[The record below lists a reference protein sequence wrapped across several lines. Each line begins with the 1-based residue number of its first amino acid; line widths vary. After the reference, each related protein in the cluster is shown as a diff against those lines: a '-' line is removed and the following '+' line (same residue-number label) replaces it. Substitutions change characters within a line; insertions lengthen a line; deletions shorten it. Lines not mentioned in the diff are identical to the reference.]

1 MNLPSNTNIILGPP
15 GTGKTTTLLNLTEN
29 FLEQGVPP
37 YKIGYLTFTKK
48 AANEAI
54 ERALTKFDFDKDE
67 LPYFRTIHS
76 LCYHWLGL
84 KNSDVMSGA
93 HYKEFSKLMG
103 EPLNGKMRTEDGIV
117 LGLSKGDQ
125 MLFHENIARN
135 KQFSIDKQWQ
145 QSGMLVSW
153 NHMKWFCEGLQK
165 FKDQRFLKDYT
176 DMLQLFLEEKTSPQ
190 LEILIIDEAQDLS
203 SLQWKCIEKLAQHTK
218 ELYIAGDDDQAIYQ
232 WAGADVETFIGLK
245 GKETVL
251 KQSYRIPRKVHEVAS
266 GILSRIPKRNR
277 KEKEWNPREVE
288 GSVQFHMSH
297 EHIDFAEEQWLVL
310 ARNSYLLNNVEA
322 MLKQHGFLYERNNK
336 LSVKEK
342 LLEAISNWELLRK
355 GSTVSIEKVRDIYTF
370 MSVGKGVKRGH
381 KSLSTLNNKEL
392 VSLNELKRNCG
403 LLIDNIWHESF
414 DRIGSTQREYL
425 IACLRRGEKI
435 RRPRIKLS
443 TIHAAKGGEAD
454 NVLLFTDISSKT
466 WTELYERPDSENRAF
481 YVAVTRT
488 RKNLHI
494 IQPTTSRFY
503 SPVI

>member
-93 HYKEFSKLMG
+93 HYREFSKLMG

-203 SLQWKCIEKLAQHTK
+203 SLQWKCIEK
-218 ELYIAGDDDQAIYQ
+218 
-232 WAGADVETFIGLK
+232 FING
-245 GKETVL
+245 
-251 KQSYRIPRKVHEVAS
+251 Q
-266 GILSRIPKRNR
+266 
-277 KEKEWNPREVE
+277 
-288 GSVQFHMSH
+288 
-297 EHIDFAEEQWLVL
+297 EQ
-310 ARNSYLLNNVEA
+310 
-322 MLKQHGFLYERNNK
+322 M
-336 LSVKEK
+336 
-342 LLEAISNWELLRK
+342 
-355 GSTVSIEKVRDIYTF
+355 
-370 MSVGKGVKRGH
+370 
-381 KSLSTLNNKEL
+381 
-392 VSLNELKRNCG
+392 
-403 LLIDNIWHESF
+403 
-414 DRIGSTQREYL
+414 
-425 IACLRRGEKI
+425 
-435 RRPRIKLS
+435 
-443 TIHAAKGGEAD
+443 
-454 NVLLFTDISSKT
+454 
-466 WTELYERPDSENRAF
+466 
-481 YVAVTRT
+481 
-488 RKNLHI
+488 
-494 IQPTTSRFY
+494 
-503 SPVI
+503 